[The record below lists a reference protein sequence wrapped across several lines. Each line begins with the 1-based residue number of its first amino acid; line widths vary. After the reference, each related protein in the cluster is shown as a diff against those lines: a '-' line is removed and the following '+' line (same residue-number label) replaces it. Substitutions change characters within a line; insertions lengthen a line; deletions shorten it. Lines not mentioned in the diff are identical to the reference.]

1 MGKRKDKRKKKG
13 GGVDQLAAEDRERR
27 AELSQ
32 ELGLADKNARRL
44 RQSWREKLTRSQLP
58 LIKEDVRIAWHA
70 FEHELDNRDYSISIL
85 LDCQKETAGRKHK
98 SDSLH
103 AQQIDQLIELYR
115 RKLLLGQED
124 EYRRHVQLSLGHEQ
138 DFYEAAAEA
147 GERGQ
152 EHLRVSLFGSQEE
165 SERQLELLHSRTQSR
180 LDTLI
185 ESNELVRKANRET
198 LRGHSLEYKLQLT
211 KALQDYES
219 ETADKRKDYD
229 KANAKDEKFRASIG
243 QQAQRLGQLQL
254 RIQRLRRDC
263 QESRARAEVLLR
275 DHRFECDYFQ
285 AAYTAIQSRLISEQK
300 FDKCQL
306 TRNTMAFDEAVHRLN
321 DHYSKIERILTVIEL
336 CRKYQTIGDCQLI
349 YPLSSSSSRPIRE
362 RDETYLDTENAADSF
377 IDYLKRTELFSRNDN
392 LFRSLHKLAGQILI
406 VERQN
411 DRFREQAR
419 QLGSE
424 LQLWKKKLKLCI
436 EFYSESTRDSLD
448 LQSKTTKCAC

>member
-1 MGKRKDKRKKKG
+1 MGKRKDKKKKKG
-13 GGVDQLAAEDRERR
+13 GADQLAAEDRERR
-27 AELSQ
+27 AELGQ
-32 ELGLADKNARRL
+32 ELGLVDKNVRRL
-44 RQSWREKLTRSQLP
+44 RQSWREKLTRLNLP
-58 LIKEDVRIAWHA
+58 IIKEDVRISWHA

-85 LDCQKETAGRKHK
+85 LNCQKETAGRKHK

-124 EYRRHVQLSLGHEQ
+124 EYCRHVKLSLGHEQ

-152 EHLRVSLFGSQEE
+152 EHLRVSLFGGQEE
-165 SERQLELLHSRTQSR
+165 SERRLELLHSRTQSR

-198 LRGHSLEYKLQLT
+198 LRRHSLEYKLQLT

-229 KANAKDEKFRASIG
+229 KANAKDEKFRASIA
-243 QQAQRLGQLQL
+243 QQGQRLRQLQL
-254 RIQRLRRDC
+254 QIQRLRRDC
-263 QESRARAEVLLR
+263 DESRARAEVLLR
-275 DHRFECDYFQ
+275 DHHFESDYFQ
-285 AAYTAIQSRLISEQK
+285 VAYTAIQSRLISEQK

-306 TRNTMAFDEAVHRLN
+306 TRNTMAFDEAIHRLN
-321 DHYSKIERILTVIEL
+321 DYYSKIKRILTVIEL
-336 CRKYQTIGDCQLI
+336 CHKYQTIGDCQLI
-349 YPLSSSSSRPIRE
+349 YPLSSSRPSRE
-362 RDETYLDTENAADSF
+362 RNETFLDTENAADSF
-377 IDYLKRTELFSRNDN
+377 INYLKKTELFSRNDN
-392 LFRSLHKLAGQILI
+392 LFRTLHKLAGQILI

-411 DRFREQAR
+411 DRFREQAQ
-419 QLGSE
+419 QLGNE

-448 LQSKTTKCAC
+448 FQSTTTKCVC